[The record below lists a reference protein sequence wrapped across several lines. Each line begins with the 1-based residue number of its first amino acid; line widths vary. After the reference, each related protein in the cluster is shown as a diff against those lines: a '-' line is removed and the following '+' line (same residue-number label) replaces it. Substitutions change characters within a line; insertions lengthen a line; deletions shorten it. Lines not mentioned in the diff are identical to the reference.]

1 MDSNRELVDSNRH
14 SMKGSQSNR
23 ITWYL
28 ILILLLGLGLRLFAF
43 AGVVGS
49 DDVYVANNAFSL
61 LENGPSFPRDH
72 YSGRIGL
79 IYPLAAI
86 FGVFG
91 VGEWQLVAIPLF
103 LGVLGIG
110 VAFYLGTKFYDRR
123 VGVIAAFLL
132 AIYPLDIALA
142 TQLVPDLPLG
152 VTTSVSFALYLRACE
167 ERASLW
173 WAIAAGVV
181 WGIAYLIKIEAAFL
195 APAFFAALLFR
206 PQTWRQVAVVSLG
219 VLFVLLLENA
229 IYFAG
234 TDTWFYRLHAI
245 VTPKEN
251 AVAVSK
257 AYSAT
262 QLWVYPKTWFVTLV
276 RHTNVCTVWGSGRSP
291 RQW

>member
-152 VTTSVSFALYLRACE
+152 VTTSVSFALYLR
-167 ERASLW
+167 
-173 WAIAAGVV
+173 
-181 WGIAYLIKIEAAFL
+181 
-195 APAFFAALLFR
+195 
-206 PQTWRQVAVVSLG
+206 
-219 VLFVLLLENA
+219 
-229 IYFAG
+229 
-234 TDTWFYRLHAI
+234 
-245 VTPKEN
+245 
-251 AVAVSK
+251 
-257 AYSAT
+257 
-262 QLWVYPKTWFVTLV
+262 VYPNLAKPS
-276 RHTNVCTVWGSGRSP
+276 GSISEGSVSR
-291 RQW
+291 